1 MRRRLLLGVA
11 AGAVGTIALDVVS
24 YRSSVRGLQPSCG
37 R

>member
-1 MRRRLLLGVA
+1 MRKPLLWEI

-24 YRSSVRGLQPSCG
+24 YRSPARGRQPSGG

>member
-1 MRRRLLLGVA
+1 MRKPLLWGIA

-24 YRSSVRGLQPSCG
+24 YRSSARGLQPSGG